1 MVMALVSL
9 TCGIKGQPD
18 CATKQRGVELF
29 LQWAM
34 MQGVAML
41 LQNRYQRQRLYTRI
55 ALGKAKRMD
64 VVWGETSGVDGQLW
78 LLCPILFI
86 LQGFE
91 AYVGI
96 LLLKTAFS
104 GVVSE
109 WQVIFCGVLLVLMAV
124 GNFTNTVQTLMTKS
138 RFKAKMRKS
147 KRFISLIIPF
157 PLLNGPQRL
166 SPRPSHLAHT
176 SPPGYFVRLENSAR
190 SKDDLHLNK
199 KRRMR
204 RWLCCTCQVEESY
217 PSNENEHLKSPGNYG
232 DGYHKGSKTSAPT
245 KPETQKAPPPIE
257 VPALSLDEL
266 KEKTD
271 NFGSKALIGE
281 GSYGRVYYATLNNG
295 KVVAVKKLDVAS
307 EPETN
312 NEFLTQAC
320 RKGVQGAQPGPT
332 LDWIQRVRIAVDAA
346 RGLEYLHEKV
356 QPPVIHR
363 DIRSSNVLIF
373 EDYKAK
379 IADFNLS
386 NQAPDMA
393 ARLHSTRVL
402 GTFGYHAPDI
412 CCLGK
417 LYRYAMT
424 GQLTQKSDV
433 YSFGVVLL
441 ELLTGRKPVDHTM
454 PRGQQSLVTW
464 ATPRLSEDK
473 VKQCVDPKLKG
484 EYPPKGVAKLAAVA
498 ALCVQYEAE
507 FRPNMSI
514 VVKALQPLLK
524 TPAPAA
530 PES

>member
-1 MVMALVSL
+1 
-9 TCGIKGQPD
+9 
-18 CATKQRGVELF
+18 
-29 LQWAM
+29 
-34 MQGVAML
+34 
-41 LQNRYQRQRLYTRI
+41 
-55 ALGKAKRMD
+55 MD
-64 VVWGETSGVDGQLW
+64 
-78 LLCPILFI
+78 
-86 LQGFE
+86 
-91 AYVGI
+91 AR
-96 LLLKTAFS
+96 
-104 GVVSE
+104 
-109 WQVIFCGVLLVLMAV
+109 
-124 GNFTNTVQTLMTKS
+124 NFHH
-138 RFKAKMRKS
+138 
-147 KRFISLIIPF
+147 
-157 PLLNGPQRL
+157 
-166 SPRPSHLAHT
+166 RPSHLAHA
-176 SPPGYFVRLENSAR
+176 SPPGYFARLENSNR
-190 SKDDLHLNK
+190 SKDNLNMNK
-199 KRRMR
+199 KTRMR
-204 RWLCCTCQVEESY
+204 RWLCCTFQVEETY

-232 DGYHKGSKTSAPT
+232 DGNHKGSKASAPI
-245 KPETQKAPPPIE
+245 KLETQKAPPPIE

-295 KVVAVKKLDVAS
+295 KAVSVKKLDVSMVSRLKNDNFVQLQGYCIEGNLRVLAY
-307 EPETN
+307 
-312 NEFLTQAC
+312 EFATMGSLHDILHG

-332 LDWIQRVRIAVDAA
+332 LDWIERVRIAVDAA

-402 GTFGYHAPDI
+402 GTFGYHAPE
-412 CCLGK
+412 
-417 LYRYAMT
+417 YAMT

-524 TPAPAA
+524 APAPAA